1 MYLVGFI
8 IRNMRYFFVTGCGHC
23 RMMKPSY
30 SLAALQMK
38 QELTQGVLAAVDATG
53 NPKLSDRF
61 NIVGFPTLKYF
72 NNGKF
77 VSDYDRKRSTE
88 DIKTFMKSPL
98 SVSGDKDEL

>member
-1 MYLVGFI
+1 
-8 IRNMRYFFVTGCGHC
+8 
-23 RMMKPSY
+23 
-30 SLAALQMK
+30 MK

-98 SVSGDKDEL
+98 SVSGDKDELWSSQFAH

>member
-1 MYLVGFI
+1 MVI
-8 IRNMRYFFVTGCGHC
+8 IIIIIIMRFLFVTGCGHC
-23 RMMKPSY
+23 KMMKPSY

-38 QELTQGVLAAVDATG
+38 HEHIQGVLAAVDATEC
-53 NPKLSDRF
+53 PKLSNRF

-77 VSDYDRKRSTE
+77 VSDYDRKRSAE
-88 DIKTFMKSPL
+88 DIKTFIKSPP